1 MALRT
6 VEQYLAGLRDGRR
19 VYVAGR
25 RVDDV
30 TADPMLGVTVA
41 HSAEVFALAGRP
53 GLRELFVYDDPDL
66 GEPVSAYFRI
76 PRTAVELRA
85 RGDLIEENTRQ
96 QRSTFNI
103 TKAVGT
109 DALLALMVVA
119 PEVDRALGTD
129 YAARVRR
136 YRDACAHRDVTMAL
150 AQTDVKGDRSLR
162 PSQQADPDLYVRVVD
177 RRPDGIVVRG
187 AKAHITAGPVVDEL
201 IVIPTRALGEED
213 RDYAVAFATP
223 LAAPGLTMVCRPIVS
238 REASTF
244 DHPVSRRNIEIEAL
258 TVFENVFVPWERVFL
273 CGEWQFAG
281 RLATMFATFHRYT
294 AVSYKPPLGEVFC
307 GAAALAAEYH
317 GLERAATV
325 RGKIARLAMYT
336 ALIRAAR
343 LAAASECR
351 FAEGLAVPAALYSNA
366 GKYYFASE
374 FHEMMALLQ
383 DVAGGLAITAPTAAD
398 LRNPETGPLI
408 EKYLAGAKGV
418 GGADR
423 LALMQLVRDLTASD
437 FGGYNMVVTLHGEG
451 SLDAQLLGAYRDADV
466 EGLKGLARKA
476 MAP

>member
-76 PRTAVELRA
+76 PRTAAELRA

-109 DALLALMVVA
+109 DALLALLVVA

-136 YRDACAHRDVTMAL
+136 FRDACARRDVTMAL

-351 FAEGLAVPAALYSNA
+351 FAEGLAVPAAIYSNA
-366 GKYYFASE
+366 GKHYFASE

-398 LRNPETGPLI
+398 LHNPETGPLI

>member
-1 MALRT
+1 MALRS

-25 RVDDV
+25 RVSDV
-30 TADPMLGVTVA
+30 TADPMLSITAA
-41 HSAEVFALAGRP
+41 HSAEVFALAQRP
-53 GLRELFVYDDPDL
+53 ELRSQFVWDDPAL
-66 GEPVSAYFRI
+66 GEPVSAYFQV
-76 PRTAVELRA
+76 PRSAAELRA

-109 DALLALMVVA
+109 DALLALLVA
-119 PEVDRALGTD
+119 AAEIDRQAGTG
-129 YAARVRR
+129 YLPRVRR
-136 YRDACAHRDVTMAL
+136 YRDECARRDVTMAL

-162 PSQQADPDLYVRVVD
+162 PAQQADPDLYVRVVE
-177 RRPDGIVVRG
+177 RRSDGIVVRG

-201 IVIPTRALGEED
+201 IVIPTRALGDED

-223 LAAPGLTMVCRPIVS
+223 LNAPGLTMVCRPIIS
-238 REASTF
+238 TAASAF

-258 TVFENVFVPWERVFL
+258 TVFEDVFVPWERVFL
-273 CGEWQFAG
+273 CGEAAFAG
-281 RLATMFATFHRYT
+281 RVATAFATFHRYT
-294 AVSYKPPLGEVFC
+294 AVSYKPPLGEIFC

-351 FAEGLAVPAALYSNA
+351 LADGIAVPAALYSNA

-383 DVAGGLAITAPTAAD
+383 DVAGGLAITGPTAAD
-398 LRNPETGPLI
+398 LANPETGGLI
-408 EKYLAGAKGV
+408 DKYLAGAKGV
-418 GGADR
+418 TGRER
-423 LALMQLVRDLTASD
+423 LALMHLVRDLTASD

-466 EGLKGLARKA
+466 DALKGLARKA

>member
-6 VEQYLAGLRDGRR
+6 VEEYLAGLRDGRR

-53 GLRELFVYDDPDL
+53 ELRELFVYDDPDL
-66 GEPVSAYFRI
+66 GEPASAYFRV
-76 PRTAVELRA
+76 PRTAAELRA

-109 DALLALMVVA
+109 DALLALLVVA
-119 PEVDRALGTD
+119 PEVDRALGTG
-129 YAARVRR
+129 YAGRVRR
-136 YRDACAHRDVTMAL
+136 YREACARRDVTMAL

-177 RRPDGIVVRG
+177 RRADGIVVRG

-238 REASTF
+238 REASAF

-258 TVFENVFVPWERVFL
+258 TVFEDVFVPWERVFL

-325 RGKIARLAMYT
+325 RGKVARLAMYT

-351 FAEGLAVPAALYSNA
+351 LVEGLAVPAAIYSNA
-366 GKYYFASE
+366 GKFYFASE
-374 FHEMMALLQ
+374 FHEMVALLQ

-423 LALMQLVRDLTASD
+423 LALMHLVRDLTASD